1 LSAADSGSDAGSMD
15 AEARMSRG
23 ESRKRCG
30 ESARQLSL
38 AASRSPRRCDFA
50 LYPVSYCSWLNND
63 YVGKRIAIRSP
74 AVSGEW
80 KSNQGTKS
88 DRELP
93 VRGDPW
99 AVSVRR
105 VRPRLTELYSK
116 IATQAAI
123 FFESGRPAG
132 RARVGE
138 GRVGDRLE
146 PTVIL
151 LHDQSLFYPKF
162 LHKVVEGQKEAKT
175 PQPLKLYQQHRFVI
189 QHDH

>member
-1 LSAADSGSDAGSMD
+1 MD
-15 AEARMSRG
+15 AEARMGRG

-30 ESARQLSL
+30 ERSRQLSL
-38 AASRSPRRCDFA
+38 TASRSPRRCDFA

-123 FFESGRPAG
+123 FFEEWATRRPCEG
-132 RARVGE
+132 GE
-138 GRVGDRLE
+138 GRVGDRPRTDFYFRLE
-146 PTVIL
+146 TV
-151 LHDQSLFYPKF
+151 
-162 LHKVVEGQKEAKT
+162 G
-175 PQPLKLYQQHRFVI
+175 
-189 QHDH
+189 